1 MTASRTHNTHD
12 LQLLR
17 NPAIWMCALA
27 AAFTVGTARAATSPD
42 DLQPPANAES
52 MTPKQAYEHDK
63 AFCNSG
69 QSTQPRALCLKEAA
83 RAYSEARRGRLDD
96 GVMAQADTSSSNRG
110 SLGLNSSASTSG
122 TGSDMGSH
130 STSDAG
136 SSGSTGR
143 AARTDRN

>member
-1 MTASRTHNTHD
+1 MTASRTHDTHD

-42 DLQPPANAES
+42 DLQAPANAES

-63 AFCNSG
+63 AFCNSS

-83 RAYSEARRGRLDD
+83 RAYNEARRGRLDD
-96 GVMAQADTSSSNRG
+96 GVVAQADTTGRS
-110 SLGLNSSASTSG
+110 SLGSTSTSG
-122 TGSDMGSH
+122 TA
-130 STSDAG
+130 STSSDT
-136 SSGSTGR
+136 SSSR

>member
-1 MTASRTHNTHD
+1 MTASRTHDTHD

-42 DLQPPANAES
+42 DLQPPANADS
-52 MTPKQAYEHDK
+52 MTPAQAYAHDK

-110 SLGLNSSASTSG
+110 SLGLNNNTSTSG
-122 TGSDMGSH
+122 TSSDMNS
-130 STSDAG
+130 SSDTS
-136 SSGSTGR
+136 SR

>member
-1 MTASRTHNTHD
+1 MTASRTHDTHD

-17 NPAIWMCALA
+17 SPAIWMCALA
-27 AAFTVGTARAATSPD
+27 AAFTVGTARAATTSPD
-42 DLQPPANAES
+42 DLQPPANADS

-110 SLGLNSSASTSG
+110 ALGLNNTSTSG
-122 TGSDMGSH
+122 TSSDMN
-130 STSDAG
+130 SD
-136 SSGSTGR
+136 SSSNNSR